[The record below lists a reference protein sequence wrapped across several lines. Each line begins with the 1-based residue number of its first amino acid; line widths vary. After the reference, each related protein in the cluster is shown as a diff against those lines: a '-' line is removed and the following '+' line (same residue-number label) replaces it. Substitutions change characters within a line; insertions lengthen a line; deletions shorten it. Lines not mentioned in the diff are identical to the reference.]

1 MKIVV
6 DAMGGDHAPDVVIQ
20 GTLAAVKEYGAEVI
34 LVGDEAK
41 INPLLK
47 KAKYSGPNISV
58 VHAPETIEMCES
70 AALSVRRKR
79 KSSIVLGVNLVKT
92 GQAEAFFSAGNT
104 GAVVCAATLGLGLI
118 PGVERPGIA
127 IVTPTLKGISLIIDV
142 GANIDPKPTQLLQ
155 YAIMADVYGRTILN
169 KTNPS
174 IGLLNIGEE
183 EAKGPGFMR
192 ETHELLQTSNLNFIG
207 NVEGKDFLSGKADI
221 IVCDGFVGN
230 VALKVLESAAAA
242 MQVFLKRHLLSNPL
256 GKLGLLFLLPSLKR
270 FKKELDYAEYGGA
283 PLLGVNG
290 VTIIGHGR
298 SNVKAIKNAIRV
310 AKEEVERNFNQK
322 IIEAIGKRKSL
333 LEQHARL
340 PDGQARPSGESLVK
354 E

>member
-1 MKIVV
+1 MKIAV
-6 DAMGGDHAPDVVIQ
+6 DAMGGDHAPGVVID

-47 KAKYSGPNISV
+47 KAKYSGSNITV

-79 KSSIVLGVNLVKT
+79 NSSIVVGINLVKE
-92 GQAEAFFSAGNT
+92 GQAGAFFSAGNT
-104 GAVVCAATLGLGLI
+104 GAVVCAATLGLRLI

-142 GANIDPKPTQLLQ
+142 GANIDSKPTQLLQ
-155 YAIMADVYGRTILN
+155 YAVMADVYSRTILN

-183 EAKGPGFMR
+183 EAKGTEFMR
-192 ETHELLQTSNLNFIG
+192 EAHELLQKSNLNFIG

-230 VALKVLESAAAA
+230 VALKVLESAAQT
-242 MQVFLKRHLLSNPL
+242 MQVFLKRHLLSNTL
-256 GKLGLLFLLPSLKR
+256 GKIGLLFLLPSLKR
-270 FKKELDYAEYGGA
+270 FKKELDYSEYGGA

-310 AKEEVERNFNQK
+310 AKEEVDRNFNEK
-322 IIEAIGKRKSL
+322 ITEAISKKL
-333 LEQHARL
+333 Q
-340 PDGQARPSGESLVK
+340 
-354 E
+354 